1 MIKEIAASYWRIRR
15 AWAIESQM
23 LSMRKQAGPTEID
36 RMTEAFGELAA
47 RPKLSLLHRY
57 ESRLHIMFQRGL
69 HNLLV
74 LRQAENTKR
83 THQVVGN
90 SGKSQKRTLAFRS
103 TSPLVLLSAPPE
115 ALSDP
120 DPNLAEDQAPDPCT
134 PTLPELIS

>member
-74 LRQAENTKR
+74 LRQAEIPNEPTKSLETRENPKNEHSRFDPLRRSSCFPRRRKPSLTPIR
-83 THQVVGN
+83 TSPRTKPQ
-90 SGKSQKRTLAFRS
+90 TLAPPRFRS
-103 TSPLVLLSAPPE
+103 
-115 ALSDP
+115 
-120 DPNLAEDQAPDPCT
+120 
-134 PTLPELIS
+134 